1 MKKRKKTRNEY
12 STSED
17 LNNGKK
23 KYYLNKLLVKSYL

>member
-23 KYYLNKLLVKSYL
+23 KYYFEIINY